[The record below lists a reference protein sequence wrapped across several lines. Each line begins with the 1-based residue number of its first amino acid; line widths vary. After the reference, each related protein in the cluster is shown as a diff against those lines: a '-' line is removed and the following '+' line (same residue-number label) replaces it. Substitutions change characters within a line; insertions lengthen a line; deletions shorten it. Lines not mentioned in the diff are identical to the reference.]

1 MLSSADDKA
10 AEASKR
16 QDISLVFLKSA
27 LDYFH
32 LHNLEHIY
40 KRYTVKTLELFV
52 ALNADYR
59 VTRATGFAFKRGCA
73 VVMLS
78 PKIRYII

>member
-10 AEASKR
+10 TEASKR
-16 QDISLVFLKSA
+16 QDIFPYFKSA

-40 KRYTVKTLELFV
+40 KRYTVKNLKFL
-52 ALNADYR
+52 LQ
-59 VTRATGFAFKRGCA
+59 
-73 VVMLS
+73 
-78 PKIRYII
+78 

>member
-10 AEASKR
+10 TEASKR
-16 QDISLVFLKSA
+16 QDIFPYFKSA

-40 KRYTVKTLELFV
+40 KRYTVKKFKVFV
-52 ALNADYR
+52 AVNADCGVKR
-59 VTRATGFAFKRGCA
+59 TTGFAFKKGSA
-73 VVMLS
+73 VVMLN
-78 PKIRYII
+78 PKIHYKT

>member
-16 QDISLVFLKSA
+16 QDNFFLYFISA

-32 LHNLEHIY
+32 LYNLEHFY
-40 KRYTVKTLELFV
+40 KRYAVKNFKVFV
-52 ALNADYR
+52 ALNAD
-59 VTRATGFAFKRGCA
+59 
-73 VVMLS
+73 
-78 PKIRYII
+78 

>member
-10 AEASKR
+10 TEASKR
-16 QDISLVFLKSA
+16 QDIFPYFKSA

-40 KRYTVKTLELFV
+40 KRYTVKKFKVFV
-52 ALNADYR
+52 AVNQIVELNEPLD
-59 VTRATGFAFKRGCA
+59 
-73 VVMLS
+73 S
-78 PKIRYII
+78 PSKKALP